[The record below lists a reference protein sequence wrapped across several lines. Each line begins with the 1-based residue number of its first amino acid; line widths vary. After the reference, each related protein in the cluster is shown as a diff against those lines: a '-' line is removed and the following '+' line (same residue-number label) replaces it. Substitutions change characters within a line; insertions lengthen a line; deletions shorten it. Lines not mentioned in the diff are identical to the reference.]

1 MNQTTI
7 LQNNFYVLIRFF
19 GWLMVSLMLA
29 FVINTFVTL
38 SLEWPTIF
46 SIFIQ
51 NKSNYLNLFQIL
63 FQISMYLFAIF
74 GSFFYAIRMRNI
86 SLRDDSELLNKFV
99 NYFIRSC
106 FWAVVFVGLIDVII
120 SFLRVQDFLV
130 NVVGQDLA
138 TQLGRSKFRGPYIH
152 IPLVFLGFIVGFFVK
167 HIAFTWLT
175 FLVLIAEFIIVITR
189 FVFSYEQAFQGD
201 IVRFWYA
208 ALFLFASAYTL
219 FEDGH
224 VRVDVIYTNFSR
236 RTKGV
241 INSYGCIFLGMTLC
255 WAILLL
261 GMWEKTNIIV
271 NPMLSYESAQAGFG
285 MYTKYWLASFL
296 AIFAI
301 SMMIQFVSYLFEST
315 ADVYKEEGHREL
327 GEILSH

>member
-74 GSFFYAIRMRNI
+74 GSFFYAIRIRNI

-241 INSYGCIFLGMTLC
+241 INSYGFIFLGMTLC

>member
-138 TQLGRSKFRGPYIH
+138 AQLGRSKFRGPYIH

-261 GMWEKTNIIV
+261 GMWEKSNIIV

>member
-46 SIFIQ
+46 SVFIQ

-152 IPLVFLGFIVGFFVK
+152 IPLVFLGFIFGFFVK

>member
-51 NKSNYLNLFQIL
+51 NKNNYLNLFQIL

-175 FLVLIAEFIIVITR
+175 FLVLIAEFIIVISR